1 MTTLAERLRRVC
13 GRTTGHLR
21 SLPILA
27 LVVHEACNCR
37 CVMCDIWKA
46 NAQGRELAPEV
57 LDAHVEA
64 LRRLRV
70 RRVMLTGGEPLLHR
84 NLWALCDRL
93 RAEGIALTLV
103 TTGLLAERDADGIA
117 TRIDTVVVSVDGPPA
132 VHDAIRRVKHGFA
145 RLAAGVATL
154 ARQPSKPRLIARSVV
169 QRANAAMLPA
179 TVQAAEAAG
188 FDEISFL
195 AADLTSTA
203 FNRADPW
210 TPARRADVAVPADEL
225 PALAAAIQRTS
236 RDCRDAL
243 TRGFVVGG
251 LPSLD
256 RVHAYYAAAAGLG
269 PFPRVRCNTPW
280 ISAVLEPGG
289 NVRPCF
295 FLPAYE
301 RVEGD
306 VEAVLNAP
314 DSVERRR
321 ALDVATSETCQRC
334 VCSLYL
340 PDGRDVGDTDRRG
353 SDA

>member
-1 MTTLAERLRRVC
+1 MTTLAERVRRVR
-13 GRTTGHLR
+13 GRATGHLR

-46 NAQGRELAPEV
+46 NAEGRS
-57 LDAHVEA
+57 LDPAMLDTHVEA

-70 RRVMLTGGEPLLHR
+70 QRVMLTGGEPLLHR

-103 TTGLLAERDADGIA
+103 TTGLLAERDAAEIA
-117 TRIDTVVVSVDGPPA
+117 TRIDTVVMSVDGPPV
-132 VHDAIRRVKHGFA
+132 VHDAVRRVPRGFA
-145 RLAAGVATL
+145 RLAAGVAAL
-154 ARQPSKPRLIARSVV
+154 AGQPTKPRLIARSVV
-169 QRANAAMLPA
+169 QRANAAVLPA

-210 TPARRADVAVPADEL
+210 SASRSADVAVPAADL
-225 PALAAAIQRTS
+225 PALAAAIQRTA

-243 TRGFVVGG
+243 ARGFVVGG
-251 LPSLD
+251 LASLD

-269 PFPRVRCNTPW
+269 PFPRVRCNAPW

-289 NVRPCF
+289 AVRPCF
-295 FLPAYE
+295 FLPGYE
-301 RVEGD
+301 PVDGD

-314 DSVERRR
+314 GAIERRR

-340 PDGRDVGDTDRRG
+340 PDGRDVGDSDRPG
-353 SDA
+353 NDA

>member
-1 MTTLAERLRRVC
+1 MTTLAERVRRVR
-13 GRTTGHLR
+13 GRATGHLH

-46 NAQGRELAPEV
+46 NAQGRELAPEA
-57 LDAHVEA
+57 LDHHVEA

-70 RRVMLTGGEPLLHR
+70 QRVMLTGGEPLLHR
-84 NLWALCDRL
+84 NLWTLCDRL

-103 TTGLLAERDADGIA
+103 TTGLLAERDAVEIA
-117 TRIDTVVVSVDGPPA
+117 PRIDTVVVSVDGPPV
-132 VHDAIRRVKHGFA
+132 VHDAIRRVKHGFS
-145 RLAAGVATL
+145 RLAAGVAAL
-154 ARQPSKPRLIARSVV
+154 AAQPTKPRLIARSVV
-169 QRANAAMLPA
+169 QRANAAVLPA
-179 TVQAAEAAG
+179 TVQAVEAAG
-188 FDEISFL
+188 FDEVSFL

-210 TPARRADVAVPADEL
+210 SAARRADVAVPAAEL
-225 PALAAAIQRTS
+225 PALAAAIQRTA

-243 TRGFVVGG
+243 ARGFVVGG
-251 LPSLD
+251 LASLD

-269 PFPRVRCNTPW
+269 PVPGVRCNAPW

-289 NVRPCF
+289 RVRPCF

-301 RVEGD
+301 PVEGD
-306 VEAVLNAP
+306 LDATLNAP
-314 DSVERRR
+314 AAVERRR
-321 ALDVATSETCQRC
+321 ALDVAASDTCQRC

-340 PDGRDVGDTDRRG
+340 PDGRDVGATDRPG

>member
-1 MTTLAERLRRVC
+1 MTTLAERVRRVR
-13 GRTTGHLR
+13 GRATSHLH

-27 LVVHEACNCR
+27 LVVHESCNCR

-46 NAQGRELAPEV
+46 NAQGRELAPEA
-57 LDAHVEA
+57 LDHHVEA

-70 RRVMLTGGEPLLHR
+70 QRVMLTGGEPLLHR
-84 NLWALCDRL
+84 NLWTLCDRL

-103 TTGLLAERDADGIA
+103 TTGLLAERDAVEIA
-117 TRIDTVVVSVDGPPA
+117 PRIDTVVVSVDGPPV
-132 VHDAIRRVKHGFA
+132 VHDAIRRVKHGFS
-145 RLAAGVATL
+145 RLAAGVAAL
-154 ARQPSKPRLIARSVV
+154 AAQPTKPRLIARSVV
-169 QRANAAMLPA
+169 QRANAAVLPA
-179 TVQAAEAAG
+179 TVQAVEAAG
-188 FDEISFL
+188 FDEVSFL

-210 TPARRADVAVPADEL
+210 SAARRADVAVPAAEL
-225 PALAAAIQRTS
+225 PALAAAIQRTA

-243 TRGFVVGG
+243 ARGFVVGG
-251 LPSLD
+251 LASLD

-269 PFPRVRCNTPW
+269 PFPGVRCNAPW

-289 NVRPCF
+289 RVRPCF

-301 RVEGD
+301 PVEGD
-306 VEAVLNAP
+306 LDATLNAP
-314 DSVERRR
+314 AAVERRR
-321 ALDVATSETCQRC
+321 ALDVAASDTCQRC

-340 PDGRDVGDTDRRG
+340 PDGRDVGATDRPG